1 MRYFFYLLILL
12 GGSNALAVSSIL
24 PEASSTSTTLPRPE
38 FMDLYED
45 FIQYSSDPSKMGIG
59 QTLTQILDQSK
70 AQESSNAPLILIVN
84 SDLYVYD
91 SQRKKLLYQAIRAE
105 KDSGFFELTAISH
118 IGPALSYLLAIKNN
132 GGDWKTLMK
141 DLQLKIQAAQ
151 KANTDTTHPWLKEV
165 DAPAWQPYLNQIQAM
180 NQYGLDMSNAFI
192 DSILT
197 GKSDFN
203 DTTINDEFLSGNESY
218 PIPFNN
224 VMVGT
229 FMLTTLNEM
238 VSIYLKLK
246 ALNLD
251 WENSRVIIRFVAGS
265 NLTAGLTV
273 GSNWLVDFLENASEG
288 RLPTSSIFIIPFAE
302 IKESVGKDEMTTDD
316 FNYYVNV
323 LWGSAKQRN
332 VANKVF
338 TSIPNIYVSD
348 RVSLPGDYGITSK
361 DDIEAFNIR
370 LKYSLATPTQM
381 LSNSTAFWMAG
392 ELANKD
398 WDYKKIDIPGL
409 TTGFPTGIK
418 EYPAPK

>member
-1 MRYFFYLLILL
+1 M
-12 GGSNALAVSSIL
+12 
-24 PEASSTSTTLPRPE
+24 
-38 FMDLYED
+38 
-45 FIQYSSDPSKMGIG
+45 
-59 QTLTQILDQSK
+59 
-70 AQESSNAPLILIVN
+70 IVN

-141 DLQLKIQAAQ
+141 DLQLKIQA
-151 KANTDTTHPWLKEV
+151 
-165 DAPAWQPYLNQIQAM
+165 M

-203 DTTINDEFLSGNESY
+203 GTTINDEFLSGNESY

-251 WENSRVIIRFVAGS
+251 WANSRVIIRFVAGS
-265 NLTAGLTV
+265 NFTAGLTV
-273 GSNWLVDFLENASEG
+273 GSN
-288 RLPTSSIFIIPFAE
+288 
-302 IKESVGKDEMTTDD
+302 
-316 FNYYVNV
+316 
-323 LWGSAKQRN
+323 
-332 VANKVF
+332 
-338 TSIPNIYVSD
+338 
-348 RVSLPGDYGITSK
+348 
-361 DDIEAFNIR
+361 
-370 LKYSLATPTQM
+370 
-381 LSNSTAFWMAG
+381 
-392 ELANKD
+392 
-398 WDYKKIDIPGL
+398 
-409 TTGFPTGIK
+409 
-418 EYPAPK
+418 